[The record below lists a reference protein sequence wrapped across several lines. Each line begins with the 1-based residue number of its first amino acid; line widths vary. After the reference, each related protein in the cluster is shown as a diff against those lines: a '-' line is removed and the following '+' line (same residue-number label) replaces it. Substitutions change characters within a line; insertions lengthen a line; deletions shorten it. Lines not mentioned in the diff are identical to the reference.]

1 MRIDGSS
8 NLGLNNQVDDK
19 GGHIVRGYDRYS
31 LRDESG
37 IEDGGG
43 GRSESA
49 RGSTVI
55 RDL

>member
-8 NLGLNNQVDDK
+8 NLGLNNQVDDE
-19 GGHIVRGYDRYS
+19 GGHIVQGYDRYS
-31 LRDESG
+31 IRDESG

-49 RGSTVI
+49 RGS
-55 RDL
+55 RLDCNP